1 MIKVT
6 VVLHE
11 IDGHQVEVSQ
21 KTILSEDFAIRCG
34 QWALQTYNT
43 GSKHFAGN
51 DAHSILASDA
61 KVYNSEGKLIANVT
75 R

>member
-11 IDGHQVEVSQ
+11 IDGYQVEVSQ
-21 KTILSEDFAIRCG
+21 QSILSEGFAIQCG
-34 QWALQTYNT
+34 QSALQTYNAEE
-43 GSKHFAGN
+43 KVLFEFP
-51 DAHSILASDA
+51 IPASDA
-61 KVYNSEGKLIANVT
+61 RVYNSEGKLIANVT

>member
-11 IDGHQVEVSQ
+11 IDGYQVQASQ
-21 KTILSEDFAIRCG
+21 QSILHEGFAIQCG
-34 QWALQTYNT
+34 QSALQAYN
-43 GSKHFAGN
+43 
-51 DAHSILASDA
+51 AHEKVLYEFPIPASDA
-61 KVYNSEGKLIANVT
+61 KVYNSEGTLIANVT

>member
-11 IDGHQVEVSQ
+11 IDGHQVGVNQ
-21 KTILSEDFAIRCG
+21 KTILSEGFAPQCA
-34 QWALQTYNT
+34 QWELSSYNQ
-43 GSKHFAGN
+43 
-51 DAHSILASDA
+51 AHGADPFPILASDA
-61 KVYNSEGKLIANVT
+61 RVYNSEGTLIASVK